1 MKLKSIV
8 TAILLLTICAFKK
21 EETIYQEIVRQV
33 QLDYPGFVTGN
44 KLLLLNFISDVPDQ
58 VELEKLKEMNRTLE
72 VFKYARLKGGEQGI
86 LGVVVCSGSTRAIK
100 DIFKNQGIH
109 APLYLFC
116 SYDEWSKR
124 FGSALQSGALLFDKE
139 GALLNSQLT
148 SETIFSTV
156 HNRITR

>member
-1 MKLKSIV
+1 M
-8 TAILLLTICAFKK
+8 TALLLLTMSAFKNEDAIYK
-21 EETIYQEIVRQV
+21 EIMRQV

-44 KLLLLNFISDVPDQ
+44 KLLLLNFISDVPNQ
-58 VELEKLKEMNRTLE
+58 AELEKLKEMNRTIE
-72 VFKYARLKGGEQGI
+72 VFKYARLKGGEHGI
-86 LGVVVCSGSTRAIK
+86 LGVVVCKGSTRAIK
-100 DIFKNQGIH
+100 ETFVNQGLH

-124 FGSALQSGALLFDKE
+124 FGSVLQSGPLLFDKE

>member
-86 LGVVVCSGSTRAIK
+86 LGVVVCSGSARAIK